1 MKCARTWIVLGGILA
16 CLSVVF
22 GAFGA
27 HGLEK
32 PLQKIYSGETR
43 TLAGLEV
50 PASYKYL
57 QDFNTGARY
66 QMYNALGLIAL
77 GLLASNP
84 TTTAQRVSAWSFL
97 AGTLLFSGSLYVLV
111 LTKLT
116 ILGLVAAL
124 GGVFMIVAWAAFVIG
139 CRKSGDTTADGAAS

>member
-1 MKCARTWIVLGGILA
+1 MNCARTWIVLGGILA

-27 HGLEK
+27 HGLELTLK
-32 PLQKIYSGETR
+32 NIYGDATKSI
-43 TLAGLEV
+43 AGLEV
-50 PASYKYL
+50 PATYKYL

-77 GLLASNP
+77 GLIASNP
-84 TTTAQRVSAWSFL
+84 TTKSQRISAWSFL

-116 ILGLVAAL
+116 VLGLVAAI
-124 GGVFMIVAWAAFVIG
+124 GGVFMIVAWVAFVMG
-139 CRKSGDTTADGAAS
+139 CCQKKGEAEGATS

>member
-1 MKCARTWIVLGGILA
+1 MNCARTWIVLGGVLA

-27 HGLEK
+27 HGLEGTLK
-32 PLQKIYSGETR
+32 EIYGDATKEI
-43 TLAGLEV
+43 AGMEF
-50 PASYKYL
+50 PATYKYL

-77 GLLASNP
+77 GILASNP
-84 TTTAQRVSAWSFL
+84 TTTSQRVSAWSFL
-97 AGTLLFSGSLYVLV
+97 VGTLLFSGSLYVLV

-116 ILGLVAAL
+116 ILGLVAAI
-124 GGVFMIVAWAAFVIG
+124 GGTFMIIAWVAFVIG
-139 CRKSGDTTADGAAS
+139 CCQKKGEAEGAAT

>member
-1 MKCARTWIVLGGILA
+1 MNCARTWIVLGGVLA

-27 HGLEK
+27 HGLEGTLNDIYGDATK
-32 PLQKIYSGETR
+32 KI
-43 TLAGLEV
+43 AGLEV
-50 PASYKYL
+50 PATYKYL

-77 GLLASNP
+77 GVIASNP
-84 TTTAQRVSAWSFL
+84 TTKSQRTSAWSFL

-124 GGVFMIVAWAAFVIG
+124 GGVFMIIAWAAFAVG
-139 CRKSGDTTADGAAS
+139 CCQKKRETEGTDS